1 MRKRFEVQ
9 YELGAPPIEKVQ
21 IPTKSRDEM
30 PAVLR
35 ALQYIYTTPELSEKV
50 FAILES
56 KITKGINNRT
66 GRPGAML
73 WEIFVFGVVRQA
85 REMNFDHL
93 HHVVNYDSLVRK
105 ILGIS
110 DFGDNLK
117 SYSLQTIKDNVA
129 LLDEDT
135 LDEINALIV
144 KSGHQLKKNEKL
156 NVKIDSFVVETNVH
170 FPTDLNLLWDAG
182 RKCLDLIRDICE
194 DSPVD
199 MGWRKHSAWRKRLK
213 SAYYK
218 AAKRTYGGGRKTAAG
233 KKAALAYLQVAEK
246 LSQKIKASG
255 DDLECWAKND
265 NQRAEKYYKLHL
277 FEHYLDTHIRLVRQ
291 RILLDR
297 TIAHKDKMFSL
308 FEPHTRW
315 IKKGKAGDKVELGL
329 PVVIATDQYGFILD
343 HHVMEHEQDVD
354 IAVPLVERLVSRYR
368 IDSASFDKGFWSP
381 TNFEKLKVL
390 VDNVILPKKGKRNKQ
405 ETEREHDEVFR
416 TLRRKHAGVESNIN
430 CLEHHA
436 LNRCPDKGPDRF
448 KKYCALGIVTYN
460 LHKIGNILLEQEREF
475 SKNRPLKKAA

>member
-1 MRKRFEVQ
+1 MRKRFDVQ
-9 YELGAPPIEKVQ
+9 YELGATPIEDVQ

-35 ALQYIYTTPELSEKV
+35 ALQYVYSTPELSKKV
-50 FAILES
+50 FAILER

-73 WEIFVFGVVRQA
+73 WEILVFGVVRQA
-85 REMNFDHL
+85 REMDFDHL

-117 SYSLQTIKDNVA
+117 SYPLQTIKDNVA

-135 LDEINALIV
+135 LDEINTVIV
-144 KSGHQLKKNEKL
+144 KAGHQLKKNEKL

-194 DSPVD
+194 DTPID
-199 MGWRKHSAWRKRLK
+199 MGWRKHRAWRKRLK
-213 SAYYK
+213 SAYHK
-218 AAKRTYGGGRKTAAG
+218 AAKRTYGGGRKTVAG

-246 LSQKIKASG
+246 LSRKIKTSKESLESWSK
-255 DDLECWAKND
+255 DDKQKTA
-265 NQRAEKYYKLHL
+265 KYYKLHL

-291 RILLDR
+291 RIILDR
-297 TIAHKDKMFSL
+297 IIPHKDKMFSL

-329 PVVIATDQYGFILD
+329 PLVIATDQYSFILA
-343 HHVMEHEQDVD
+343 HHVMEQEQDVD
-354 IAVPLVERLVSRYR
+354 IAVPLVERLVNHYL

-381 TNFEKLKVL
+381 TNHEKLKVL
-390 VDNVILPKKGKRNKQ
+390 VNNLVLPKKGKRNKQ
-405 ETEREHDEVFR
+405 ETEREHTEMFR
-416 TLRRKHAGVESNIN
+416 KLRQSHAAVESNIN

-448 KKYCALGIVTYN
+448 KMYCALGIVTYN
-460 LHKIGNILLEQEREF
+460 LHKVGNILLEQEREL
-475 SKNRPLKKAA
+475 SKNKQFKKAA

>member
-9 YELGAPPIEKVQ
+9 YELGATPIEKVQ

-35 ALQYIYTTPELSEKV
+35 ALQYIYSTPELSEKV
-50 FAILES
+50 FSILER

-85 REMNFDHL
+85 REMDFDHL

-117 SYSLQTIKDNVA
+117 TYSLQTIKDNVA
-129 LLDEDT
+129 LLDEET
-135 LDEINALIV
+135 LDEINTLIV

-156 NVKIDSFVVETNVH
+156 NIKIDSFVVETNVH

-194 DSPVD
+194 DVPID
-199 MGWRKHSAWRKRLK
+199 MGWRKHWSWRKRLK
-213 SAYYK
+213 SAYHK
-218 AAKRTYGGGRKTAAG
+218 AAKRTYGNGRKTAAG
-233 KKAALAYLQVAEK
+233 KKAALAYLHVAEK

-255 DDLECWAKND
+255 DQLEAWAKGC
-265 NQRAEKYYKLHL
+265 EHKYDKYCKLHL
-277 FEHYLDTHIRLVRQ
+277 FEHYLDTHIHLVRQ
-291 RILLDR
+291 RIILDR
-297 TIAHKDKMFSL
+297 TISHGEKMFSL

-329 PVVIATDQYGFILD
+329 PVAIATDQYSFILA

-354 IAVPLVERLVSRYR
+354 VAVPLIERLVNNYL

-381 TNFEKLKVL
+381 TNFKKLKTL
-390 VDNVILPKKGKRNKQ
+390 VDNLVLPKKGKRNKQ
-405 ETEREHDEVFR
+405 EQEREHDQLFR
-416 TLRRKHAGVESNIN
+416 TLRQKHAAVESNIN

-448 KKYCALGIVTYN
+448 RTYCALGIITYN
-460 LHKIGNILLEQEREF
+460 LHKVGNILLEQEREL
-475 SKNRPLKKAA
+475 SKNRQFKKAA

>member
-1 MRKRFEVQ
+1 MRKRFDVQ
-9 YELGAPPIEKVQ
+9 YELGATPIDKVQ

-35 ALQYIYTTPELSEKV
+35 ALQHIYSTPELNEKV
-50 FAILES
+50 FAILER
-56 KITKGINNRT
+56 KITKGINTRT

-85 REMNFDHL
+85 REMDFDHL
-93 HHVVNYDSLVRK
+93 HHVVNYDGLVRK

-117 SYSLQTIKDNVA
+117 TYSLQTIKDNVA
-129 LLDEDT
+129 LLDEET
-135 LDEINALIV
+135 LDEINTVIV
-144 KSGHQLKKNEKL
+144 KSGHQLKKNEQL

-194 DSPVD
+194 DTSID
-199 MGWRKHSAWRKRLK
+199 MGWRKHRAWRKQLK
-213 SAYYK
+213 SAYHK
-218 AAKRTYGGGRKTAAG
+218 AGKRTHGNGCKTVAG

-246 LSQKIKASG
+246 LSGKIKTSKDRLKSWSK
-255 DDLECWAKND
+255 DDEQKTA
-265 NQRAEKYYKLHL
+265 KYYKLHL

-291 RILLDR
+291 RIILDR
-297 TIAHKDKMFSL
+297 TIPHKDKMFSL

-329 PVVIATDQYGFILD
+329 PVAIATDQYSFILA
-343 HHVMEHEQDVD
+343 HHVMEQEQDVD
-354 IAVPLVERLVSRYR
+354 IAVPLVERLTSRYR
-368 IDSASFDKGFWSP
+368 VDSASFDKGFWSP
-381 TNFEKLKVL
+381 TNQEKLKEL
-390 VDNVILPKKGKRNKQ
+390 VNNLVLPKKGKRTKQ
-405 ETEREHDEVFR
+405 ETEREHSEVFR
-416 TLRRKHAGVESNIN
+416 KLRRHHAAIESNIN

-448 KKYCALGIVTYN
+448 KMYCALGIVTYN
-460 LHKIGNILLEQEREF
+460 LHKVGNILLEQEREI
-475 SKNRPLKKAA
+475 SKNKKYKKAA